1 MLKLRTFLLLVFISA
16 RVYSQIGTDSLSYS
30 SNNFSSRLFVN
41 RFDKQLN
48 TYNFS
53 TQLRQFYQQ
62 DKIFFGINEN
72 FNSTIID
79 ASGKNIKD
87 GHHLQLFGQYD
98 LSDEIK
104 TGIFLNNNYY
114 SDDRTLAINKVSFVN
129 ASLFMKYFLLKNISF
144 TPFGGISN
152 NNQIGEKDKGFVY
165 GAEANVD
172 KYDLGDF
179 EFSSM
184 MKFQNEDISPRKNTF
199 QFINFDASSVLEENF
214 SNTIGAYFASQR
226 KDFYFA
232 ADQATIDQ
240 FGIANNLQ
248 SRLETNYFIQ
258 DRMKFTPDNSPFSFN
273 INGRL
278 AWRDI
283 ERDTRYVSIS
293 SPSSTTFD
301 TKIKE
306 FKMEVS
312 SDAEYKVD
320 DLQLTF
326 RLAYSEREEKH
337 QPRKI
342 EGLSSIIFNDREN
355 TEAQKNNSSKLAVV
369 SFSGVYNLSRAD
381 RLLLS
386 VFHRKLIYD
395 TPSDLNFDD
404 RDELLSIGRILYER
418 KFNPYLKAFVNFEGS
433 FNKIAY
439 IFAERSSN
447 NNIKRF
453 IKLSSGGTF
462 TSGKFASSNSAEV
475 SANYTVF
482 DYEELNPN
490 FRSYSFRQFVY
501 RDSTTFAFTKYLKL
515 FFTGYIKLS
524 EQGDFKWSNFTNKP
538 QRFLNEQ
545 YAEPKLFYNL
555 FGFNFGIG
563 IRYFSLSTF
572 NIIDGTEKQ
581 KVSEYVSIGP
591 LSEINYDITE
601 KILFKT
607 YGWYEFI
614 GTENNAKRELANFN
628 LVLTYRF

>member
-1 MLKLRTFLLLVFISA
+1 MKIKTIILLVLISTK
-16 RVYSQIGTDSLSYS
+16 VYCQTSTDSLSYS
-30 SNNFSSRLFVN
+30 SNNFSNRLFGN

-53 TQLRQFYQQ
+53 TQLRQFYQY
-62 DKIFFGINEN
+62 DKIFLGINEN

-79 ASGKNIKD
+79 ASDKNIKD
-87 GHHLQLFGQYD
+87 EHYLQLFGQYD
-98 LSDEIK
+98 FSDDIK
-104 TGIFLNNNYY
+104 TGFFLSNNYY
-114 SDDRTLAINKVSFVN
+114 SDDRSLAINKVSLVS
-129 ASLFMKYFLLKNISF
+129 ASLFLKYFLLKNILI

-152 NNQIGEKDKGFVY
+152 NNQIGEKDNGFVY
-165 GAEANVD
+165 GAEGNID

-179 EFSSM
+179 EISSL

-199 QFINFDASSVLEENF
+199 RFINFDVNSIFEENF
-214 SNTIGAYFASQR
+214 SNTIGAYFVSQR
-226 KDFYFA
+226 KDFYFT

-248 SRLETNYFIQ
+248 SRLETNYFIH
-258 DRMKFTPDNSPFSFN
+258 DKMKFTPANSPFSFD
-273 INGRL
+273 INGKL
-278 AWRDI
+278 GWRDI
-283 ERDTRYVSIS
+283 ERNTRYVSIE
-293 SPSSTTFD
+293 SPSSTAFD
-301 TKIKE
+301 TKIRE
-306 FKMEVS
+306 FKMEAS
-312 SDAEYKVD
+312 SNAEYKVD
-320 DLQLTF
+320 DLQLSL
-326 RLAYSEREEKH
+326 RLSYSEREEKH

-342 EGLSSIIFNDREN
+342 EGLSSIVFNEREK

-369 SFSGVYNLSRAD
+369 SLTGIYNFSRAD
-381 RLLLS
+381 RILLS
-386 VFHRKLIYD
+386 LFQRKLVYD
-395 TPSDLNFDD
+395 TPSELNYDD

-418 KFNPYLKAFVNFEGS
+418 KFNPYLKAFINFEGS
-433 FNKIAY
+433 FNKIVY

-462 TSGKFASSNSAEV
+462 TSGKFTSSNSAEV

-482 DYEELNPN
+482 DYEKLNPN

-524 EQGDFKWSNFTNKP
+524 EQGDFKWSSFTNKP
-538 QRFLNEQ
+538 QRYLNEQ

-555 FGFNFGIG
+555 FGFNFGAG

-572 NIIDGTEKQ
+572 NIIDGTQKN

-614 GTENNAKRELANFN
+614 KTENNTKRELANFN
-628 LVLTYRF
+628 LVLTYKF